1 MSAKLATATIPS
13 GVSLRF
19 RFIQIVLIPKLAAPL
34 ISLLKES
41 PICTISCGFTGL
53 RLGEVAGLTWQDI
66 NFEEQCLTARRSIRY
81 SSATHKHEISFGCL
95 REDGSL
101 ELPATVETACR
112 TAARKVRAVSR

>member
-53 RLGEVAGLTWQDI
+53 RLGEVAGLTWQDT
-66 NFEEQCLTARRSIRY
+66 NFEERCLTARRSIRY
-81 SSATHKHEISFGCL
+81 SSVTHKHEI
-95 REDGSL
+95 GSTKRL
-101 ELPATVETACR
+101 QKKIGYIMSITTWE
-112 TAARKVRAVSR
+112 